1 MYVNKVTT
9 RRNETVIWKSEA
21 IKTGFGCNYRPATS
35 KRLCLGAKATGF
47 SCVNTHRN
55 KKYR

>member
-9 RRNETVIWKSEA
+9 RRNETAIWKSEA
-21 IKTGFGCNYRPATS
+21 IKTGSGCNYGPATS
-35 KRLCLGAKATGF
+35 TCLRLGTKATGF
-47 SCVNTHRN
+47 SCVNTHHN